1 MTELARLLNTFLC
14 VWLPRDRNASPH
26 TIVSYATSLN
36 MLAVFAADRHG
47 TMPCKLEVEQFDT
60 DTILAFLA
68 FLEEE
73 HGNSVAT
80 RNVRLAAV
88 KSFFRFI
95 EFRKPAYLSL
105 AGQVRAIPV
114 KKGELPLI
122 GNLDRPEILALL
134 EAPDRKTRA
143 GIRDHAMMI
152 LTYNAGLRVSELVSL
167 TPDDLKAPRFDQVR
181 VMGKGRRERVLPL
194 WKKTTTA
201 ITAWLL
207 IRPDV
212 EDPHLFLNAMNKGM
226 TRRGF
231 AKRLAL
237 HAEIAARTVPSLA
250 QRTVN
255 PHLLRH
261 ACAIHTL
268 EDTDDVRKVSL
279 WLGHSSIQTTE
290 MYLRADPFE
299 KLETLKAWHPPGLR
313 KGSFRGV
320 QDELLAMLGA
330 IKKG

>member
-1 MTELARLLNTFLC
+1 M
-14 VWLPRDRNASPH
+14 
-26 TIVSYATSLN
+26 SYTTSLN
-36 MLAVFAADRHG
+36 MLAAFAADRHG
-47 TMPCKLEVEQFDT
+47 TRPCKLEVEQFDT

-68 FLEEE
+68 SLEEE

-88 KSFFRFI
+88 KSFFSYI
-95 EFRKPAYLSL
+95 EFRKPAYLAL

-122 GNLDRPEILALL
+122 GNLDRAEIRALL
-134 EAPDRKTRA
+134 DAPDRKTRA

-167 TPDDLKAPRFDQVR
+167 TPEDLKAPRFDQVR

-231 AKRLAL
+231 AKRLGL
-237 HAEIAARTVPSLA
+237 HGETAARTVTSLA
-250 QRTVN
+250 ERTIN

-268 EDTDDVRKVSL
+268 EDTKDVRKVSL
-279 WLGHSSIQTTE
+279 WLGHSSMQTTE
-290 MYLRADPFE
+290 MYVRADPFE
-299 KLETLKAWHPPGLR
+299 KLETLKAWCPPGLR

-320 QDELLAMLGA
+320 QDELLAILGA